1 MRKEHVVGS
10 SVILREITMIVAL
23 VTIYPAGIRNVQNI
37 LWSKE
42 AFFVKYKLILR
53 EITGKTKMNL
63 TNKSWIKSVNDRRL
77 FLDCPYQVK
86 RAVKRAHILIIK
98 Y

>member
-1 MRKEHVVGS
+1 MRKEHVVGFIS
-10 SVILREITMIVAL
+10 DIAWNNHDSRTGYNL
-23 VTIYPAGIRNVQNI
+23 PSRNT
-37 LWSKE
+37 KRPE
-42 AFFVKYKLILR
+42 AFFVKYKLIQR

-86 RAVKRAHILIIK
+86 RAA
-98 Y
+98 